1 MSQTVSSSAG
11 PSGPALSCDVV
22 VVGGGLVGGTL
33 ACGLAQHGVSTV
45 CIDKDDAGVL
55 LDSGYDGRSS
65 AIALACQRVLDGTG
79 VWAHMIN
86 DVQPILDIRVTD
98 SNSPLH
104 LHYDHR
110 EVGAP
115 MGYMAENRT
124 IRRAILARFAELDR
138 ATLLA
143 PASVASVER
152 RVDGATVTLADGRE
166 IRTRLVVA
174 ADGRRSQI
182 REMAGI
188 SLQHGLPY
196 NQVGIVMTVWHEKD
210 HRGIAHER
218 FLPSGPFA
226 ILPLPGGHHSSLVW
240 TEKDPLA
247 WTILKLPEEE
257 FHAELMSRFG
267 DFLGEVRVVSKRFG
281 YPLTLQHASRYIDL
295 RLALVGDAAHGMHPV
310 AGQGMNFGLRDVAAL
325 IEKVVE
331 ARRLGVDVGA
341 ATVLEGYQKWRRF
354 DNVLMLGMT
363 DGLVRLF
370 SNDIAPLR
378 LARTAGM
385 AVVNKLP
392 GLKRFFMRHAMG
404 DVGVLPKLMQGEPL

>member
-1 MSQTVSSSAG
+1 MSQTVSSSVV
-11 PSGPALSCDVV
+11 PPAAALTCDVV

-33 ACGLAQHGVSTV
+33 ACGLAQHGVSTI

-55 LDSGYDGRSS
+55 LDTGYDGRSS
-65 AIALACQRVLDGTG
+65 AIALACQRVLEGTG
-79 VWAHMIN
+79 VWAHMVS

-124 IRRAILARFAELDR
+124 IRRGILARFAELEK
-138 ATLLA
+138 APLLA
-143 PASVASVER
+143 PATVATVDR
-152 RVDGATVTLADGRE
+152 RVDGATVTLTDGRV
-166 IRTRLVVA
+166 IHTRLVVA

-182 REMAGI
+182 RDMAGI
-188 SLQHGLPY
+188 RLQHGLPY

-247 WTILKLPEEE
+247 WTILKLPDAE
-257 FHAELMSRFG
+257 FQAELMSRFG
-267 DFLGEVRVVSKRFG
+267 DFLGEVKVVSKRFG

-385 AVVNKLP
+385 AVVNRLP

-404 DVGVLPKLMQGEPL
+404 DVGALPKLMQGEPL

>member
-1 MSQTVSSSAG
+1 MSQTVSSSVM
-11 PSGPALSCDVV
+11 SPAAALTCDVV

-33 ACGLAQHGVSTV
+33 ACGLAQHGVSTI

-55 LDSGYDGRSS
+55 LDTGYDGRSS
-65 AIALACQRVLDGTG
+65 AIALACQRVLEGTG
-79 VWAHMIN
+79 VWAHMVS

-124 IRRAILARFAELDR
+124 IRRGILARFAELEK

-143 PASVASVER
+143 PAAVATVDR
-152 RVDGATVTLADGRE
+152 RVDGATVTLTDGRV
-166 IRTRLVVA
+166 IHARLVVA

-182 REMAGI
+182 RDMAGI
-188 SLQHGLPY
+188 RLQHGLPY

-247 WTILKLPEEE
+247 WTILKLPDAE
-257 FHAELMSRFG
+257 FQAELMSRFG
-267 DFLGEVRVVSKRFG
+267 DFLGEVKVVSKRFG

-385 AVVNKLP
+385 AVVNRLP

-404 DVGVLPKLMQGEPL
+404 DVGALPKLMQGEPL

>member
-1 MSQTVSSSAG
+1 MSQTVSSSVM
-11 PSGPALSCDVV
+11 PPAAALTCDVV

-33 ACGLAQHGVSTV
+33 ACGLAQHGVSTI

-55 LDSGYDGRSS
+55 LDTGYDGRSS
-65 AIALACQRVLDGTG
+65 AIALACQRVLEGTG
-79 VWAHMIN
+79 VWAHMVS

-98 SNSPLH
+98 SNSSLH

-124 IRRAILARFAELDR
+124 IRRGILARFAELEK

-143 PASVASVER
+143 PATVATVDR
-152 RVDGATVTLADGRE
+152 RVDGVTVTLTDGRV
-166 IRTRLVVA
+166 IHARLVVA

-182 REMAGI
+182 RDMAGI
-188 SLQHGLPY
+188 RLQHGLPY

-247 WTILKLPEEE
+247 WTILKLPDAE
-257 FHAELMSRFG
+257 FQAELMSRFG
-267 DFLGEVRVVSKRFG
+267 DFLGEVKVVSKRFG

-385 AVVNKLP
+385 AVVNRLP

-404 DVGVLPKLMQGEPL
+404 DVGALPKLMQGEPL